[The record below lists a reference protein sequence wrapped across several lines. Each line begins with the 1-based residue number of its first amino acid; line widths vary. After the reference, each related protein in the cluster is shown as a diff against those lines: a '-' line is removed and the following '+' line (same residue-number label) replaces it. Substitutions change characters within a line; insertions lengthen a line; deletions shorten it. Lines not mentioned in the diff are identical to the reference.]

1 MDTSQTSIA
10 LATQQTQ
17 APTKASVVV
26 DLRPFSELKTRF
38 KKLVSSFMDTGSSGV
53 ASKTVCNR

>member
-1 MDTSQTSIA
+1 MAEVSQSSGA
-10 LATQQTQ
+10 LAAPQTQ

-38 KKLVSSFMDTGSSGV
+38 KKLVSSFVGMGASGI
-53 ASKTVCNR
+53 ASG